1 MISHVKNCHTP
12 FYNGEEVALAEA
24 NGQEALLERGRQEAR
39 LEFMEEISVLHQYV
53 RSIPEVCTTDHI
65 PLPVPNLENIRN

>member
-1 MISHVKNCHTP
+1 MVSHVKSRHTP

-24 NGQEALLERGRQEAR
+24 NSQEALLERGRQEAR

-53 RSIPEVCTTDHI
+53 RSIPEVCITDHI
-65 PLPVPNLENIRN
+65 PLPVPSLQNI